1 MLARNYTLPGI
12 KGEVDIVGCDGLTLA
27 FIEVKT
33 RDATLI
39 FSLPSTP
46 VNPEKRRRLICMA
59 RQFLRS
65 R

>member
-46 VNPEKRRRLICMA
+46 
-59 RQFLRS
+59 
-65 R
+65 